1 MKAYTGRILQID
13 LSAKR
18 VEEKTL
24 PEEDYAQF
32 LGGTGLAAK
41 IIFDLVN
48 PSVDPLS
55 PDNVLVL
62 MTGPLTGTITPT
74 GARMTVAAKS
84 PLTGGWGEAH
94 AGGFGELN

>member
-1 MKAYTGRILQID
+1 M
-13 LSAKR
+13 
-18 VEEKTL
+18 
-24 PEEDYAQF
+24 
-32 LGGTGLAAK
+32 
-41 IIFDLVN
+41 N

-55 PDNVLVL
+55 PDNVLVF